1 MLVSE
6 AHGHKVVSTSDAAT
20 AGTVD
25 GFLIDPAAG
34 QVAGL
39 TLKKT
44 AGNGSVLP
52 WSDVTAFG
60 VDAVTIADAKLIV
73 EPQGELAE
81 LGGKAHHFGKKRV
94 LTTAG
99 LQVGTVRDIAF
110 DPATGKIISIITDDQ
125 PVDGS
130 SLVGIGSYAVMV
142 RV

>member
-6 AHGHKVVSTSDAAT
+6 AHGHKVVSTSDAST
-20 AGTVD
+20 AGVVD
-25 GFLIDPAAG
+25 GFVLDPAAG
-34 QVAGL
+34 TVAGL

-44 AGNGSVLP
+44 AGDGSVLP
-52 WSDVTAFG
+52 WSDITAFG
-60 VDAVTIADAKLIV
+60 VDAVTIADASLIV
-73 EPQGELAE
+73 TPQGELAE
-81 LGGKAHHFGKKRV
+81 LGGKAHHFAKKKV

-99 LQVGTVRDIAF
+99 LQVGTVRDIDF
-110 DPATGKIISIITDDQ
+110 DPATGKIMSILTDDQ

>member
-25 GFLIDPAAG
+25 GFLIDPVAG
-34 QVAGL
+34 AVAGL
-39 TLKKT
+39 TLRKT
-44 AGNGSVLP
+44 ASGSVLP

-60 VDAVTIADAKLIV
+60 VDAVTIADASLVV

-81 LGGKAHHFGKKRV
+81 LGGKAHHFLKKRV

-99 LQVGTVRDIAF
+99 LQVGTVRDIDF

>member
-6 AHGHKVVSTSDAAT
+6 AHGHKVVSTSDAST

-25 GFLIDPAAG
+25 GFLIDPASGA
-34 QVAGL
+34 VAGL

-52 WSDVTAFG
+52 WSDITAFG
-60 VDAVTIADAKLIV
+60 VDAVTIADANLIV

-81 LGGKAHHFGKKRV
+81 LAGKAHQFAKKRV

-99 LQVGTVRDIAF
+99 LQVGTVRDIDF
-110 DPATGKIISIITDDQ
+110 NPATGKIISFITDDQ

-130 SLVGIGSYAVMV
+130 SLVGIGSYAVIV
-142 RV
+142 RA